1 MKRARNGVLAVP
13 AAGWAAGRSALLS
26 VTDHWAL
33 ALFSI
38 VAAFG
43 IWVAVQDIDN
53 PRTTG
58 EAPPGDG
65 IPVEALNVP
74 NGKLVED
81 LDRITVTVEAR
92 KDDIARLKPGDFI
105 ARVDVSSMGELA
117 EAELPVRVTSRRE
130 DVRIVGSPPLVK
142 VTLAD
147 ALSKDIAVT
156 IRTTGGLPDGY
167 VMSETQEATIDP
179 QIVRVTGRADRVE
192 SVAAVTLDVPLSGV
206 RDATYTFENDLVPR
220 NAAGNRQDVALSQP
234 RGRATLHIEQVFS
247 QRTLGLTPA
256 TTGVPAPGYM
266 IASITVDPPVVLVSG
281 LRAIV
286 DGLRQPLNLEKID
299 VTNAQK
305 DVQQIRKIELPPN
318 VATDRQ
324 TVMVKVEIKPVAGT
338 VRMYLSPTL
347 EPGTL
352 PATLSIEPQIL
363 LVEAT
368 VSGPLDKLVAA
379 KPADFR
385 ATFSASGASLGKNA
399 FAVKVTPPA
408 GFTVDSVEPVTV
420 TLRSSAVTP

>member
-1 MKRARNGVLAVP
+1 MKRLRLNVLRAP
-13 AAGWAAGRSALLS
+13 AAGLAASRRGVLS

-38 VAAFG
+38 LAAFG
-43 IWVAVQDIDN
+43 IWVAVQDIDD

-58 EAPPGDG
+58 IAPADG
-65 IPVEALNVP
+65 RIAVEALNVP
-74 NGKLVED
+74 DGKIVED
-81 LDRITVTVEAR
+81 LDPITVTVEAR
-92 KDDIARLKPGDFI
+92 RTVLEELKPGHFS
-105 ARVDVSSMGELA
+105 AQVDVSLMGDRT
-117 EAELPVRVTSRRE
+117 EAELPVKVTARRDGVRV
-130 DVRIVGSPPLVK
+130 VGVAPLVK
-142 VTLAD
+142 VKLVD

-167 VMSETQEATIDP
+167 LPSTTQDMSVDP

-192 SVAAVTLDVPLSGV
+192 SIATVTIDVPLNGV
-206 RDATYTFENDLVPR
+206 RDATYTFDGDLVAR
-220 NAAGNRQDVALSQP
+220 TAGGNRVDVALSNP

-247 QRTLGLTPA
+247 QRSLGLIPA
-256 TTGVPAPGYM
+256 TTGSPAPGYM
-266 IASITVDPPVVLVSG
+266 IAGITVDPPVVLVSG

-299 VTNAQK
+299 ITNAQK

-338 VRMYLSPTL
+338 VRMYLAPTL
-347 EPGTL
+347 EAGTL
-352 PATLSIEPQIL
+352 PATLALEPQL
-363 LVEAT
+363 MLVEA
-368 VSGPLDKLVAA
+368 VISGPLDRLLAA

-385 ATFSASGASLGKNA
+385 ATFSGAGASLGKNS
-399 FAVKVTPPA
+399 FTVKVTAPA
-408 GFTVDSVEPVTV
+408 GFTVDSVEPVSV
-420 TLRSSAVTP
+420 ALRSSAVTP

>member
-1 MKRARNGVLAVP
+1 MKRARSNLLAIP
-13 AAGWAAGRSALLS
+13 AAGFAAGRGAILS

-38 VAAFG
+38 LAAFG
-43 IWVAVQDIDN
+43 VWVAVQDIDN
-53 PRTTG
+53 PRITG
-58 EAPPGDG
+58 EAPLNDR

-74 NGKLVED
+74 DGKLVEE

-92 KDDIARLKPGDFI
+92 KDDLARLKPGDFS
-105 ARVDVSSMGELA
+105 AHVDVSTMGDQV
-117 EAELPVRVTSRRE
+117 EAELPVRVTSRRD

-156 IRTTGGLPDGY
+156 IRTTGGLPDGF
-167 VMSETQEATIDP
+167 VLSDTQDASVDP

-220 NAAGNRQDVALSQP
+220 NAAGNRQDVTLSQS
-234 RGRATLHIEQVFS
+234 RGRATLHVEQVFS
-247 QRTLGLTPA
+247 QRSLGLTPA
-256 TTGVPAPGYM
+256 TTGSPAPGYM

-338 VRMYLSPTL
+338 VRMYLSPAL
-347 EPGTL
+347 EAGTL
-352 PATLSIEPQIL
+352 PAALAVEPQLL
-363 LVEAT
+363 LVEAV
-368 VSGPLDKLVAA
+368 VSGPLDRLVAA

-385 ATFSASGASLGKNA
+385 ATFSGANGSLGKNA
-399 FAVKVTPPA
+399 FAVRVTAPA
-408 GFTVDSVEPVTV
+408 GFTVESVEPVTV
-420 TLRSSAVTP
+420 TLRSSAVIP